1 MTEKVRIPQIR
12 FKGFTAPW
20 EQCKL
25 NEIADIIGGGT
36 PSTQTSEFWDGDI
49 DWYAPAEMEGKIYAN
64 GSERKITKLGLQK
77 SSAKLLPAY
86 KTILFTSR
94 AGIGKM
100 AILQRVGA
108 TNQGFQSLVLKDE
121 YNPYFIYSMGSK
133 IKTKAE
139 TIASGSTFLEVS
151 GRMLGNIEISC
162 PKENEQIKIG
172 KYFNKLDNLITLH
185 QRKHDKLVNVKKSLL
200 EKMFPSDGEKV
211 PKIRFKGFTDPWEQ
225 CKVGEVSSLRG
236 RIGFR
241 GYTREDLVNSH
252 EGAITF
258 SPSDI
263 DDEGHLSLSNNDYI
277 SFEKYEE
284 SPEIK
289 VKVGDILFTK
299 TASIGKVAFVK
310 ELQEKATINPQ
321 FALISPNRKI
331 NNYFQFLSMRLK
343 PFMKKVW
350 DITGGSSIPTMSQ
363 EKLKELSFHVPLLEE
378 QKNISD
384 LFSNLDNLITLHQS
398 KLEKLK
404 NIKKSLL
411 EKMFV

>member
-12 FKGFTAPW
+12 FKGFTDPW

-25 NEIADIIGGGT
+25 GDIGSTFTGLSGKTSSDFGHGDASFITYMNVFTNPIADPNRVEPIEIDNCQRQVQYGDVFFTTSSETPDEVGMSSIWLENKANVYLNSFCFGYRLNINIDPYYFAYLLRSDVIRKPMRLLAQGISRFNISKNKVMEISASLPNLVEQRKIGTIMYKLDNLITLHQCKDFYGFNKYVRKNTPLKSHKITTTWEQCKLNKIADIIGGGT

-139 TIASGSTFLEVS
+139 TIASGSTFLEIS

-185 QRKHDKLVNVKKSLL
+185 
-200 EKMFPSDGEKV
+200 
-211 PKIRFKGFTDPWEQ
+211 
-225 CKVGEVSSLRG
+225 LR
-236 RIGFR
+236 
-241 GYTREDLVNSH
+241 L
-252 EGAITF
+252 
-258 SPSDI
+258 
-263 DDEGHLSLSNNDYI
+263 
-277 SFEKYEE
+277 
-284 SPEIK
+284 
-289 VKVGDILFTK
+289 
-299 TASIGKVAFVK
+299 
-310 ELQEKATINPQ
+310 
-321 FALISPNRKI
+321 
-331 NNYFQFLSMRLK
+331 
-343 PFMKKVW
+343 
-350 DITGGSSIPTMSQ
+350 
-363 EKLKELSFHVPLLEE
+363 
-378 QKNISD
+378 
-384 LFSNLDNLITLHQS
+384 
-398 KLEKLK
+398 
-404 NIKKSLL
+404 
-411 EKMFV
+411 

>member
-1 MTEKVRIPQIR
+1 MEISASLPNLVEQRKIGTIMYKLDNLITLHQCKDFYGFNKYVRKNTPLKSHKI
-12 FKGFTAPW
+12 TTTW

-25 NEIADIIGGGT
+25 NKIADIIGGGT

-139 TIASGSTFLEVS
+139 TIASGSTFLEIS

-185 QRKHDKLVNVKKSLL
+185 
-200 EKMFPSDGEKV
+200 
-211 PKIRFKGFTDPWEQ
+211 
-225 CKVGEVSSLRG
+225 LR
-236 RIGFR
+236 
-241 GYTREDLVNSH
+241 L
-252 EGAITF
+252 
-258 SPSDI
+258 
-263 DDEGHLSLSNNDYI
+263 
-277 SFEKYEE
+277 
-284 SPEIK
+284 
-289 VKVGDILFTK
+289 
-299 TASIGKVAFVK
+299 
-310 ELQEKATINPQ
+310 
-321 FALISPNRKI
+321 
-331 NNYFQFLSMRLK
+331 
-343 PFMKKVW
+343 
-350 DITGGSSIPTMSQ
+350 
-363 EKLKELSFHVPLLEE
+363 
-378 QKNISD
+378 
-384 LFSNLDNLITLHQS
+384 
-398 KLEKLK
+398 
-404 NIKKSLL
+404 
-411 EKMFV
+411 

>member
-1 MTEKVRIPQIR
+1 MNYKIIYKDYDFYRSPFSIS
-12 FKGFTAPW
+12 W

-25 NEIADIIGGGT
+25 NQIADIIGGGT

-139 TIASGSTFLEVS
+139 TIASGSTFLEIS

-162 PKENEQIKIG
+162 PKENEQIKIS

-185 QRKHDKLVNVKKSLL
+185 QCKDFYGFNKYVRKNTPLKSH
-200 EKMFPSDGEKV
+200 
-211 PKIRFKGFTDPWEQ
+211 KITTTWEQ
-225 CKVGEVSSLRG
+225 CKLGNIGSTFTGLSGKTSSDFG
-236 RIGFR
+236 HGDASF
-241 GYTREDLVNSH
+241 
-252 EGAITF
+252 ITYM
-258 SPSDI
+258 
-263 DDEGHLSLSNNDYI
+263 N
-277 SFEKYEE
+277 
-284 SPEIK
+284 
-289 VKVGDILFTK
+289 VFT
-299 TASIGKVAFVK
+299 
-310 ELQEKATINPQ
+310 NPI
-321 FALISPNRKI
+321 ADPNRVEPIEIDNCQRQVQYGDVFFTTSSETPDEVGMSSIWLENKANVYLNSFCFGYRLNI
-331 NNYFQFLSMRLK
+331 NIDPYYFAYLLRSGVIRKPMRLLAQGISR
-343 PFMKKVW
+343 F
-350 DITGGSSIPTMSQ
+350 
-363 EKLKELSFHVPLLEE
+363 
-378 QKNISD
+378 NISKNKVMEISAS
-384 LFSNLDNLITLHQS
+384 LPNLVEQRKIGTIMYKLDNLITLH
-398 KLEKLK
+398 LRL
-404 NIKKSLL
+404 
-411 EKMFV
+411 

>member
-25 NEIADIIGGGT
+25 NQIADIIGGGT

-139 TIASGSTFLEVS
+139 TIASGSTFLEIS

-185 QRKHDKLVNVKKSLL
+185 Q
-200 EKMFPSDGEKV
+200 
-211 PKIRFKGFTDPWEQ
+211 
-225 CKVGEVSSLRG
+225 
-236 RIGFR
+236 
-241 GYTREDLVNSH
+241 
-252 EGAITF
+252 
-258 SPSDI
+258 
-263 DDEGHLSLSNNDYI
+263 
-277 SFEKYEE
+277 
-284 SPEIK
+284 
-289 VKVGDILFTK
+289 
-299 TASIGKVAFVK
+299 
-310 ELQEKATINPQ
+310 
-321 FALISPNRKI
+321 
-331 NNYFQFLSMRLK
+331 
-343 PFMKKVW
+343 
-350 DITGGSSIPTMSQ
+350 
-363 EKLKELSFHVPLLEE
+363 
-378 QKNISD
+378 
-384 LFSNLDNLITLHQS
+384 S